1 MAIRN
6 LLTYFSYKKSNSTA
20 YLTNCKSN
28 FSTFCNVILCFI
40 SQKYVHLNNFHFK
53 STWMRHPKV
62 SYIPFYIDY
71 TTMKLRKMVLSNH
84 KDFLSSMGAIAKT
97 TCCHCEKRFSAFYV
111 TGNFPTVWVSL
122 EGGSS
127 KSSRDNEELTFS
139 LCLKNPKNQVKFFFV
154 GTFLST

>member
-1 MAIRN
+1 
-6 LLTYFSYKKSNSTA
+6 
-20 YLTNCKSN
+20 
-28 FSTFCNVILCFI
+28 
-40 SQKYVHLNNFHFK
+40 
-53 STWMRHPKV
+53 MRHPKV

-71 TTMKLRKMVLSNH
+71 TTMKLRKMVLLNH

-139 LCLKNPKNQVKFFFV
+139 LCLKNPKNQVKFF
-154 GTFLST
+154 LSEPSWVHKGLTSHNHLLCCWTSKMANDTLALK